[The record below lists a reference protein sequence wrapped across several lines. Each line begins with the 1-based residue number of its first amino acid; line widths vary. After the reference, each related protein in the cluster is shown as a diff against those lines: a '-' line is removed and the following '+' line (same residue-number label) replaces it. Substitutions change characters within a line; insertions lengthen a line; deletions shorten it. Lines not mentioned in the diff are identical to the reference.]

1 MIRSLHYLKAMG
13 YDFSP
18 QNFSKLDRLD
28 DFKTLRDK
36 IATCTLCNFSKT
48 RKKILMEERL
58 KPCKLFI
65 LDTHAS
71 QNENESGILLQS
83 KKGKFLLNSL
93 EKILNLSRDEFYFS
107 YIFKCFSVNKN
118 DDFALHS
125 CLPFLLNEIKLIK
138 PKILL
143 CLGEY
148 ALKALGFSNFK
159 ALKGELFAYEDFFI
173 LASFDGEFL
182 ERNPSFKEE
191 FFNDLKKLKG
201 FL

>member
-18 QNFSKLDRLD
+18 QNFSKLDSLD

-83 KKGKFLLNSL
+83 KKGKFLFNSL

-107 YIFKCFSVNKN
+107 YIFKCFS
-118 DDFALHS
+118 A
-125 CLPFLLNEIKLIK
+125 
-138 PKILL
+138 
-143 CLGEY
+143 
-148 ALKALGFSNFK
+148 
-159 ALKGELFAYEDFFI
+159 
-173 LASFDGEFL
+173 
-182 ERNPSFKEE
+182 
-191 FFNDLKKLKG
+191 
-201 FL
+201 

>member
-13 YDFSP
+13 YHFSP
-18 QNFSKLDRLD
+18 QNISKINTID
-28 DFKTLRDK
+28 DFKTLRNK
-36 IATCTLCNFSKT
+36 VSVCTLCNFSKT
-48 RKKILMEERL
+48 RRKILMEERL
-58 KPCKLFI
+58 KSCKLFI

-71 QNENESGILLQS
+71 KNENENGILLQS
-83 KKGKFLLNSL
+83 KKGEFLVNSI
-93 EKILNLSRDEFYFS
+93 EKTLNLSRDEFYFS
-107 YIFKCFSVNKN
+107 YIFKCFSANKN

-148 ALKALGFSNFK
+148 ALKSLGFKDFK
-159 ALKGELFAYEDFFI
+159 TLRGELFAYENFFI

-191 FFNDLKKLKG
+191 FFKDLKKIKG
-201 FL
+201 LL